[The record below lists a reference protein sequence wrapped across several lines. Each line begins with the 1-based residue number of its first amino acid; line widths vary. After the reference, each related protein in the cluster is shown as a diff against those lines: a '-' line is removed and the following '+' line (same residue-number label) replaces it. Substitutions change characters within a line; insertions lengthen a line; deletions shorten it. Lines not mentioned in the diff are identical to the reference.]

1 MQATKGHAPAPLRRC
16 AWLGALGLYF
26 KDELEGNGFRATRDL
41 AEVKVRRQSFTVKLK
56 LKVTWRAHKIQL
68 AGRDG
73 PNDHCLERHIGPEFG
88 GYISSTVLDR
98 GPDFARRGHVDRLEI
113 SSQTSD
119 QGGRVIQRGSS
130 VFEEDVGN
138 IGCAAFALSYADK
151 LADRNPTGHM
161 PAEGSGMTF
170 NRK

>member
-88 GYISSTVLDR
+88 GYISRTVLDR
-98 GPDFARRGHVDRLEI
+98 GPDFAPPGPAGPLEI
-113 SSQTSD
+113 RSQTSH
-119 QGGRVIQRGSS
+119 QGGPLNPKGKTP
-130 VFEEDVGN
+130 
-138 IGCAAFALSYADK
+138 LSQT
-151 LADRNPTGHM
+151 LRQLCFP
-161 PAEGSGMTF
+161 PF
-170 NRK
+170 